1 MVAEYTASMSNQIE
15 TIIEYQL
22 ENRNRK
28 TVFWRGILAFPVVL
42 FLASFSEVVQWGWT
56 GGYLLFPTLLAI
68 VFTGKYPSYILNFN
82 HGLLELE
89 TRLTAYVL
97 LLTDD
102 YPSIER
108 NPKIAILLPDV
119 DGGKKLGRILQIF
132 KIIFVIPLV
141 IVGLFYAIG
150 AMFVTFIAWINT
162 WSTGTYPKW
171 ALDYILGT
179 IAFWNRIYGYA
190 LLLVTDEY
198 PRFTL

>member
-1 MVAEYTASMSNQIE
+1 MSNQIE

-22 ENRNRK
+22 ENRDKK
-28 TVFWRGILAFPVVL
+28 TVFWRGILALPVVI
-42 FLASFSEVVQWGWT
+42 FISAFTEMTNWGWT
-56 GGYLLFPTLLAI
+56 SGFLLLPTLLAI
-68 VFTGKYPSYILNFN
+68 VFTGKYPSYVLNFN
-82 HGLLELE
+82 HALLELH
-89 TRLTAYVL
+89 TRVTAYVL

-150 AMFVTFIAWINT
+150 AMFVTFVAWNNT

>member
-1 MVAEYTASMSNQIE
+1 MSNQIE

-22 ENRNRK
+22 ENRDKK
-28 TVFWRGILAFPVVL
+28 TVFWRGILVVPPVIFISAFTEM
-42 FLASFSEVVQWGWT
+42 SNWGWT
-56 GGYLLFPTLLAI
+56 SGFLLLPTLLAI
-68 VFTGKYPSYILNFN
+68 VFTGKYPSYVLNFN
-82 HGLLELE
+82 HALLELH
-89 TRLTAYVL
+89 TRVTAYVL

-132 KIIFVIPLV
+132 KVIFAIPLV
-141 IVGLFYAIG
+141 IVGLIYAAG

-162 WSTGTYPKW
+162 WSTGTYPRW

-179 IAFWNRIYGYA
+179 IAFWNRLYGYA
-190 LLLVTDEY
+190 ILLVTDEY

>member
-1 MVAEYTASMSNQIE
+1 MSNQIE

-22 ENRNRK
+22 ENRDKK
-28 TVFWRGILAFPVVL
+28 TVFWRGILVVPPVIFISAFT
-42 FLASFSEVVQWGWT
+42 EMTNWGWT
-56 GGYLLFPTLLAI
+56 SGFLLLPTLLAI
-68 VFTGKYPSYILNFN
+68 VFTGKYPSYVLNFN
-82 HGLLELE
+82 HALLELH
-89 TRLTAYVL
+89 TRVTAYVL

-108 NPKIAILLPDV
+108 NPKIAVLLPDV

-132 KIIFVIPLV
+132 KVIFAIPLV
-141 IVGLFYAIG
+141 IVGLIYAAG

-162 WSTGTYPKW
+162 WSTGTYPRW

-179 IAFWNRIYGYA
+179 IAFWNRLYGYA
-190 LLLVTDEY
+190 ILLVTDEY